1 MKRIYKLTPV
11 SQYDIAGMESWLQDM
26 AARGL
31 HLKKFR
37 PLFCT
42 FEKGPAAPMR
52 YRVEPH
58 RRAPD
63 DDLPRQMLE
72 LYEDFGWDYADEVNR
87 TQLIFR
93 TADPNA
99 PEPHTDPELQARG
112 WRKMYRSDRN
122 GFVVHVLSLFLLAG
136 FLLYV
141 LFGAGTPVYAAVT
154 GPVLPLALLLLF
166 GVGSLAPSYRDL
178 SLLSALI
185 RSLDAGV
192 PMEHRAAYPRRRP
205 WALPA
210 FLAAVAIEV
219 LLLVFWLVLPL
230 TGGQMRRVA
239 DAEGFTPLSL
249 EALEGADYE
258 PYTMASDGFV
268 DYANFARPEH
278 SLLSTQWEV
287 VQTGQWEEDGQWVR
301 LEILWFDLP
310 APLSCLSR
318 PLAQELLDRA
328 MALDDDIW
336 WTAETPAAWEV
347 SYAPEAGFLAAARC
361 ETGGFQAAAAAAGDK
376 AVLVRYTGH
385 GDLTEHWAE
394 LAGMV
399 LPPDP

>member
-1 MKRIYKLTPV
+1 MKRVYKLTPV
-11 SQYDIAGMESWLQDM
+11 NQYDIAGMESWLSDM

-31 HLKKFR
+31 HLIKFR

-42 FEKGPAAPMR
+42 FERGAPGEVR

-58 RRAPD
+58 RRVMD

-72 LYEDFGWDYADEVNR
+72 LYEDFGWEYADEVNR
-87 TQLIFR
+87 SLLIFR
-93 TADPNA
+93 TADPSA
-99 PEPHTDPELQARG
+99 PEPHTDPELQARV
-112 WRKMYRSDRN
+112 WRKMYRSGRN
-122 GFVVHVLSLFLLAG
+122 GFILNVLSLSLLAG
-136 FLLYV
+136 FLLY
-141 LFGAGTPVYAAVT
+141 LLLGEGTPVYALLT
-154 GPVLPLALLLLF
+154 GPVLPLLLLFLF

-178 SLLSALI
+178 CLLSALV
-185 RSLDAGV
+185 RSLDAGM

-205 WALPA
+205 WAVPA
-210 FLAAVAIEV
+210 LLAAVAIEV

-230 TGGQMRRVA
+230 TEGQMRRVA

-249 EALEGADYE
+249 EALEGTDYD
-258 PYTMASDGFV
+258 PYTMAGDGYV

-278 SLLSTQWEV
+278 YLLSTQWEV
-287 VQTGQWEEDGQWVR
+287 VQTGQWEADGQWVR

-318 PLAQELLDRA
+318 PLAQELLNQA

-336 WTAETPAAWEV
+336 WASETPAAWDV
-347 SYAPEAGFLAAARC
+347 TYATEAGFLAAARC

-385 GDLTEHWAE
+385 GDLTEHRGEIA
-394 LAGMV
+394 AMV
-399 LPPDP
+399 LPSE

>member
-1 MKRIYKLTPV
+1 MKRVYKLTPV

-42 FEKGPAAPMR
+42 FEKGPAAPVR

-72 LYEDFGWDYADEVNR
+72 LYEDFGWDYVDEVNR

-112 WRKMYRSDRN
+112 WRRMYRSDRN
-122 GFVVHVLSLFLLAG
+122 GFVLHVLSLFLLAG

-141 LFGAGTPVYAAVT
+141 LFGAGAPVYATVT
-154 GPVLPLALLLLF
+154 GPVLPLVLLLLF
-166 GVGSLAPSYRDL
+166 GIGSLAPSYRDL
-178 SLLSALI
+178 CLLSALV

-192 PMEHRAAYPRRRP
+192 PMEHRVAYPRRRP
-205 WALPA
+205 WAVPA

-219 LLLVFWLVLPL
+219 LLLVFWLVLPFV
-230 TGGQMRRVA
+230 GGQMYRVA
-239 DAEGFTPLSL
+239 DVEDFTPLSL
-249 EALEGADYE
+249 EALEGADYA
-258 PYTMASDGFV
+258 PYVMASDGYV
-268 DYANFARPEH
+268 DYANFARPNRY
-278 SLLSTQWEV
+278 LLSTQWEV
-287 VQTGQWEEDGQWVR
+287 FQTGQREENGQWTR

-310 APLSCLSR
+310 APLSFLSR
-318 PLAQELLDRA
+318 PLARELLNRA
-328 MALDDDIW
+328 MELDDDIW
-336 WTAETPAAWEV
+336 WTAEESATWDV
-347 SYAPEAGFLAAARC
+347 TYAPDTDLLATARC
-361 ETGGFQAAAAAAGDK
+361 EAGGFQAAVAAAGDK

-385 GDLTEHWAE
+385 GDLSAHLEEITAM
-394 LAGMV
+394 LS
-399 LPPDP
+399 

>member
-1 MKRIYKLTPV
+1 MKRVYKLTPV

-58 RRAPD
+58 LRALD
-63 DDLPRQMLE
+63 EDLPQQMLE
-72 LYEDFGWDYADEVNR
+72 LYEDFGWEFADEVNR

-112 WRKMYRSDRN
+112 WRRMYRSDRN
-122 GFVVHVLSLFLLAG
+122 GFVLHVLSLFLLAG

-141 LFGAGTPVYAAVT
+141 LFGAGAPVYATVT
-154 GPVLPLALLLLF
+154 YPVLPLVLLLLF
-166 GVGSLAPSYRDL
+166 GIGSLAPSYRDL
-178 SLLSALI
+178 CLLSTLV

-192 PMEHRAAYPRRRP
+192 PMEHRVAYPRRRP
-205 WALPA
+205 WAVPA

-219 LLLVFWLVLPL
+219 LLLVFWLVLPFV
-230 TGGQMRRVA
+230 GGQIYRVA
-239 DAEGFTPLSL
+239 DVEDFAPLSL
-249 EALEGADYE
+249 EALEGADYD
-258 PYTMASDGFV
+258 PYVMASDGYV
-268 DYANFARPEH
+268 DYANFARPNRY
-278 SLLSTQWEV
+278 LLSTQWEV
-287 VQTGQWEEDGQWVR
+287 FQTGQWEENGQWTR

-310 APLSCLSR
+310 APLSFLSR
-318 PLAQELLDRA
+318 PLARELLDRA
-328 MALDDDIW
+328 MELKLQ
-336 WTAETPAAWEV
+336 
-347 SYAPEAGFLAAARC
+347 YAPLTSYQMDLVENRDSTFP
-361 ETGGFQAAAAAAGDK
+361 ETTRK
-376 AVLVRYTGH
+376 
-385 GDLTEHWAE
+385 
-394 LAGMV
+394 
-399 LPPDP
+399 